1 MKSERFLA
9 GYPANDF
16 LRDVVTILVLSL
28 APAIGLGMA
37 RFAYALVLPSMRSD
51 LAWSYTEAG
60 WLNASNAAG
69 YLLGALLC
77 ARAVVKFGAF
87 RVMVLGAWACV
98 GALLLCAMTE
108 QTILLNVA
116 RGIAGLGGGFAFV
129 SGGVLAA
136 RIAQNNPAQGAFLL
150 GLFYAGPGLGIF
162 LSGVTVPFVL
172 EFSSEY
178 GWRMAWAILA
188 GQAFVLAL
196 TIAWRAGR
204 YAPPGGAPSLDQQQR
219 KGRPRMRLL
228 LGGYFLFGAGYIAY
242 MTFMIAW
249 VQSDGGAAGIQ
260 ALFWA
265 VIGAAAMASPWIWS
279 ELLRSLRNGHAFAVL
294 TAVTAVGAVLPLVWG
309 SLDALLVSASLFGVA
324 FFAVVASTTA
334 FVRRNLPPADW
345 ASAIGTLTVSFSL
358 GQMIGPVLVG
368 AVNDRTQGLS
378 GGLWVSTLLL
388 VVAAVVGGLQRD
400 SSDHIRG
407 T

>member
-1 MKSERFLA
+1 
-9 GYPANDF
+9 
-16 LRDVVTILVLSL
+16 
-28 APAIGLGMA
+28 
-37 RFAYALVLPSMRSD
+37 
-51 LAWSYTEAG
+51 
-60 WLNASNAAG
+60 
-69 YLLGALLC
+69 
-77 ARAVVKFGAF
+77 
-87 RVMVLGAWACV
+87 
-98 GALLLCAMTE
+98 
-108 QTILLNVA
+108 
-116 RGIAGLGGGFAFV
+116 
-129 SGGVLAA
+129 
-136 RIAQNNPAQGAFLL
+136 
-150 GLFYAGPGLGIF
+150 
-162 LSGVTVPFVL
+162 
-172 EFSSEY
+172 
-178 GWRMAWAILA
+178 
-188 GQAFVLAL
+188 
-196 TIAWRAGR
+196 
-204 YAPPGGAPSLDQQQR
+204 
-219 KGRPRMRLL
+219 MRLL

>member
-1 MKSERFLA
+1 MNDLSPPSGETS
-9 GYPANDF
+9 NDF
-16 LRDVVTILVLSL
+16 LRDATSILVLSL

-51 LAWSYTEAG
+51 LGWSYTEAG

-69 YLLGALLC
+69 YLLGALFC
-77 ARAVVKFGAF
+77 ARTVTKSGAF
-87 RVMVLGAWACV
+87 RVMVLGVWACV
-98 GALLLCAMTE
+98 GALLLCALTE
-108 QTILLNVA
+108 QTILLNAA

-129 SGGVLAA
+129 AGGVLAA

-178 GWRMAWAILA
+178 GWKIAWAILA
-188 GQAFVLAL
+188 GQALVLAL
-196 TIAWRAGR
+196 TIAWRASR
-204 YAPPGGAPSLDQQQR
+204 YAPQGAAPSLDQQR
-219 KGRPRMRLL
+219 RTGRPRMPLL

-265 VIGAAAMASPWIWS
+265 VIGTAAMASPWIWS
-279 ELLRSLRNGHAFAVL
+279 GLLRSLRNGHAFAVL

-345 ASAIGTLTVSFSL
+345 ASAIGALTVSFSL

-378 GGLWVSTLLL
+378 GGLWVSALLL

-400 SSDHIRG
+400 SSDHIHG

>member
-1 MKSERFLA
+1 MNALSSPS
-9 GYPANDF
+9 GDPAKDF
-16 LRDVVTILVLSL
+16 LRDATSILVLSL

-51 LAWSYTEAG
+51 LGWSYTEAG

-69 YLLGALLC
+69 YLLGALFC
-77 ARAVVKFGAF
+77 ARAVAKSGAF
-87 RVMVLGAWACV
+87 RVMLLGVWACV
-98 GALLLCAMTE
+98 GALLLCALTE
-108 QTILLNVA
+108 QTILLNAA

-129 SGGVLAA
+129 AGGVLAA
-136 RIAQNNPAQGAFLL
+136 RIAQSNPAKDAFLL

-172 EFSSEY
+172 EFGGEY
-178 GWRMAWAILA
+178 EWRIAWAILA
-188 GQAFVLAL
+188 GQALVLAMM
-196 TIAWRAGR
+196 IAMRAGR
-204 YAPPGGAPSLDQQQR
+204 YALQVTASSED
-219 KGRPRMRLL
+219 RPQTTVRPHMRLL
-228 LGGYFLFGAGYIAY
+228 LAGYFLVGAGYIAY

-249 VQSDGGAAGIQ
+249 VQNDGGAAGIQ

-279 ELLRSLRNGHAFAVL
+279 GLLRSLGNGHAFAVL
-294 TAVTAVGAVLPLVWG
+294 TAVTAVGAALPLAWG
-309 SLDALLVSASLFGVA
+309 SLGALLVSASLFGVA

-345 ASAIGTLTVSFSL
+345 ASAIGALTVSFSL

-378 GGLWVSTLLL
+378 GGLWVSALLL
-388 VVAAVVGGLQRD
+388 VAAAVVGGLQRD
-400 SSDHIRG
+400 PSDHIRG